1 MDLSRMLNTLIL
13 GAGGALPHV
22 SSYDI
27 DSGKIRTLIDL
38 PHGHSVYSIDIDFA
52 ESMIAMGTRGGLIKI
67 VSDPAKKEGE
77 GLTPLTLIQGAP
89 LLSIC
94 WIGKAM
100 LAASDSAGRCLLWK
114 TDYEALPE
122 PLEVKNGY
130 ICCLTKIDTDT
141 LAGLSSTGDL
151 HFWHLSDQQ
160 LFRVIKGPCP
170 PPIKALVHM
179 VYWPGRQAL
188 AWPSQAGHLGLF
200 DPEKD
205 EIELLHAHEGEFY
218 AILEQGDNLLTAGM
232 RDSRLKIW
240 NAAADKPVRDY
251 SIPGGIISM
260 GTTGREKTRILFVG
274 INGIATC
281 YSLEK
286 NKVRAIR
293 EIQGKDY
300 RTITSP
306 SWKKAQALHGRQRTT
321 EIEQILTEI
330 QSSIGR
336 AEKSVI
342 EALHTRLTDLG
353 YEHVSLAV
361 RADQASQS
369 GDMVE
374 AIRFSSALMNL
385 LPKNTLKTCPSME
398 KYAGLL
404 QEMWHFPEADAL
416 CKRIMDID
424 PGYPFTLKSSK
435 IEEFAKIINGKQ
447 WLIDPDIPIEQ
458 VIKTAT
464 IIRRPFSG
472 RYVIK
477 TLQPEN
483 SQIRLD
489 PEAITKKYEQ
499 LRKENGKQDLPS
511 AVIERLVRISKTG
524 VHESAYMMFG
534 DGKTHNIRGLQM
546 VLQILPSDLGTVV
559 MPVILFDWRDVL
571 PEETVQESNERAEK
585 ALNNIRNNASS
596 DQYLSAVYRAA
607 KYALRRILTEKL
619 QQEGPH
625 T

>member
-1 MDLSRMLNTLIL
+1 MDLSRMLNTVIL

-22 SSYDI
+22 STYDI
-27 DSGKIRTLIDL
+27 DSGEISTLTEL
-38 PHGHSVYSIDIDFA
+38 PHGHSVYSIDIDF
-52 ESMIAMGTRGGLIKI
+52 EEGMIALGTRGGLIKI
-67 VSDPAKKEGE
+67 APYSGKQNPEDS
-77 GLTPLTLIQGAP
+77 LFLTLIQGAP
-89 LLSIC
+89 VLSIC
-94 WIGKAM
+94 WIGKAL

-151 HFWHLSDQQ
+151 HFWHISEKQ
-160 LFRVIKGPCP
+160 LFRVTKGPCP
-170 PPIKALVHM
+170 PPVKALVRM
-179 VYWPGRQAL
+179 VYWSGRQAL
-188 AWPSQAGHLGLF
+188 VWPSHSGHLCLF

-205 EIELLHAHEGEFY
+205 EAELLHAHEGEFY

-232 RDSRLKIW
+232 KDSRLKIW
-240 NAAADKPVRDY
+240 NADADKPVRDY

-260 GTTGREKTRILFVG
+260 GTTEREQTEIFFVG

-293 EIQGKDY
+293 EIHGKDY

-306 SWKKAQALHGRQRTT
+306 SWKKAQALLGRQRTT

-336 AEKSVI
+336 VEKSVI
-342 EALHTRLTDLG
+342 AALHARLTDLG

-385 LPKNTLKTCPSME
+385 LPKNTLKICPSME

-404 QEMWHFPEADAL
+404 QEMWHFREADAL
-416 CKRIMDID
+416 CKSIIDID

-447 WLIDPDIPIEQ
+447 WLIEANIPIEQ
-458 VIKTAT
+458 IIRTAT

-483 SQIRLD
+483 SRIRLD
-489 PEAITKKYEQ
+489 PESLTKKYEQ

-524 VHESAYMMFG
+524 VHESAYMTFG
-534 DGKTHNIRGLQM
+534 DGKTHDIRGLQM

-559 MPVILFDWRDVL
+559 MPMILFDWRDAR
-571 PEETVQESNERAEK
+571 PEETVQEANERAEK

-596 DQYLSAVYRAA
+596 NQYLSAVYRAA